1 MAADGHIYELTNV
14 QKTYGD
20 RTVLDIPHL
29 TIERGE
35 VFGLVGPSGAG
46 KSTLLRLLAL
56 LETPTEGEL
65 RLHLDGR
72 DMTSST
78 ATVEDRR
85 KLAMVFQRPAL
96 LSRSVWQNVAYGL
109 RLRGQ
114 QDGDAQI
121 KNVLERV
128 SLLHLAEARPR
139 TLSGG
144 EMQRVA
150 VARTLVLEPRVLL
163 LDEPT
168 ANLDIHHQLQ
178 VLELVRRLVDERGL
192 TAIMA
197 IHDLTLAARYCD
209 RLVLLHEGGAYA
221 AGPPENV
228 LTPENL
234 RTVFGIEA
242 EVYRDP
248 RGHWAISVAAAAH

>member
-1 MAADGHIYELTNV
+1 MDSFIYELANV

-35 VFGLVGPSGAG
+35 VFGIVGPSGAG

-56 LETPTEGEL
+56 LESPTLGEV

-72 DMTSST
+72 RVTDAT

-85 KLAMVFQRPAL
+85 QLAMVFQRPAL

-114 QDGDAQI
+114 QDGDRQI
-121 KNVLERV
+121 ENVLERV
-128 SLLHLAEARPR
+128 SLLDLAEARPR

-168 ANLDIHHQLQ
+168 ANLDPANVRIIENLIREQHEQYGAT
-178 VLELVRRLVDERGL
+178 VILVTHNVFQARRLATRVALMLDSQLVEV
-192 TAIMA
+192 APA
-197 IHDLTLAARYCD
+197 D
-209 RLVLLHEGGAYA
+209 RFFDN
-221 AGPPENV
+221 P
-228 LTPENL
+228 
-234 RTVFGIEA
+234 
-242 EVYRDP
+242 RDP
-248 RGHWAISVAAAAH
+248 RTADFISGDLVY